1 MNTNLLRVLCNSSV
15 HKCVRHISAKQSY
28 PKAVKL
34 SYTEHD
40 FEQTGSWEVGSL
52 GNKDYAPLM
61 VLHGLFGS
69 KSNWHTIAKKLAEDG
84 HRVITVDGRNHG
96 DSDHS
101 PNMDYYAMR
110 DDVLRLMDD
119 LHLEQ
124 TVLVGHSMGGKVA
137 MTLALSQPER
147 LKALVVVDVAPVT
160 SPGGTLLLS
169 YAERMRQIVPDS
181 HVQVSTARKEAE
193 VQLRPIV
200 ESSLVRQFLLTN
212 LVEKHGKVQWRLNLD
227 AIIGSYHSVMEFP
240 EFSHPFEKPTKFIG
254 GSLSHHIS
262 SETIPE
268 IKSLFPM
275 ADITHIPG
283 AGHWVHSENTPE
295 FLSILS
301 DFLTQESLS

>member
-1 MNTNLLRVLCNSSV
+1 MNTTLLRALCNSSV
-15 HKCVRHISAKQSY
+15 HKCLRNMSTKTKQSY

-52 GNKDYAPLM
+52 GNKDYAPLL

-69 KSNWHTIAKKLAEDG
+69 KSNWHSIAKKLAAEG
-84 HRVITVDGRNHG
+84 QRVITVDGRNHG
-96 DSDHS
+96 DSEHS
-101 PNMDYYAMR
+101 PYMDYYAMR

-124 TVLVGHSMGGKVA
+124 TVLVGHSMGGKIA

-147 LKALVVVDVAPVT
+147 LKGLVVVDVAPVT
-160 SPGGTLLLS
+160 SPGGRLLLS
-169 YAERMRQIVPDS
+169 YAERMRQIVPD
-181 HVQVSTARKEAE
+181 EAD

-212 LVEKHGKVQWRLNLD
+212 LVEKHGTVQWRLNLD
-227 AIIGSYHSVMEFP
+227 AVIDNYHHVMEFP

-268 IKSLFPM
+268 IKTLFPM

-295 FLSILS
+295 FINILS
-301 DFLTQESLS
+301 DFLTQENLS